1 MKILWFCENI
11 LHHFHK
17 QPIATPYE
25 MWLGYNAGFNL
36 FPGYPQPR
44 NPYLWGTAK
53 WEWWKAG
60 WLQGMGEL
68 TREKRNYIEAFLL
81 PLPASA
87 SLKDPWFSGAVKE
100 YWTKRMGQLKEAGC
114 LTATEIRSFEGAIK

>member
-1 MKILWFCENI
+1 MRILQFFENI
-11 LHHFHK
+11 LRRFHK
-17 QPIATPYE
+17 HPIATPYE

-81 PLPASA
+81 PPSPSV
-87 SLKDPWFSGAVKE
+87 SLKDPWFSGTVKE
-100 YWTKRMGQLKEAGC
+100 YWDKRMLQLRQAGYFG
-114 LTATEIRSFEGAIK
+114 EDKIRS